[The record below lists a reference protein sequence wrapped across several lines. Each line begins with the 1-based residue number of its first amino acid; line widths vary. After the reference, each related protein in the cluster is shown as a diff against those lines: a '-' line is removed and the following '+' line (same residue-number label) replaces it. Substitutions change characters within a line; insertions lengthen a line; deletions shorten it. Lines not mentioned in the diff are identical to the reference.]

1 MRLRLPA
8 FLRASLSAKLVC
20 GALAATL
27 LALGFGTALFL
38 ASDWRRDRDQLIE
51 QRIAVA
57 RVLADNVAAP
67 VVFHDAKGA
76 NDTLASVRN
85 IRSVRS
91 VYVFDSADGLVAQ
104 YGAQYGARYA
114 AATGAPQSLRT
125 GWRLSPDHLDVA
137 MPIMVD
143 REQVGRLVLVSDLK
157 DLRATLRAYLIA
169 ALLSFASAAAIAA
182 SISVL
187 LARAIIAPVRDLS
200 SGMAA
205 VRAGG
210 DIDRRVPRTSDDEI
224 GTLTDEFN
232 ALLEQL
238 ATNEHA
244 LRATVAAL
252 TEARDAAEAAT
263 VAKSQFLANMSHEI
277 RTPLNGVVG
286 VVDALSRTPLDGRQR
301 EMVELVRS
309 SGQTL
314 ERLLSDVLD
323 ISRIESGKLEIE
335 TRPFDLNAAVH
346 AVASLMALRA
356 QEKGVAF
363 VVEMEVGDDVWV
375 VGDEVRI
382 KQILTNLISN
392 AVKFT
397 DGGEVR
403 LHGEGIGG
411 DAYRFTV
418 TDTGVGFDASRKDQI
433 FGRFQQADS
442 SITRRF
448 GGSGLGLAISGEL
461 ATLMGG
467 VLDCESVLGE
477 GSRFWVSLPLERC
490 AKPVSEVRDSARN
503 PADERLIRVLLADDH
518 PVNRRVVQMILEGAE
533 VDLVAVEDGLQ
544 AVETFALGGFDLVL
558 MDMQMPVMDG
568 LSATRAI
575 RAHEAAHSRHP
586 TPIVMLT
593 ANAGREYV
601 EAAAQAGA
609 DAHLAKPI
617 SAEALLQLIADVAA
631 EGAVQD
637 APGRAGR
644 IASGV

>member
-1 MRLRLPA
+1 
-8 FLRASLSAKLVC
+8 
-20 GALAATL
+20 
-27 LALGFGTALFL
+27 
-38 ASDWRRDRDQLIE
+38 
-51 QRIAVA
+51 
-57 RVLADNVAAP
+57 
-67 VVFHDAKGA
+67 
-76 NDTLASVRN
+76 
-85 IRSVRS
+85 
-91 VYVFDSADGLVAQ
+91 
-104 YGAQYGARYA
+104 
-114 AATGAPQSLRT
+114 
-125 GWRLSPDHLDVA
+125 
-137 MPIMVD
+137 
-143 REQVGRLVLVSDLK
+143 
-157 DLRATLRAYLIA
+157 
-169 ALLSFASAAAIAA
+169 
-182 SISVL
+182 
-187 LARAIIAPVRDLS
+187 
-200 SGMAA
+200 
-205 VRAGG
+205 
-210 DIDRRVPRTSDDEI
+210 
-224 GTLTDEFN
+224 
-232 ALLEQL
+232 
-238 ATNEHA
+238 
-244 LRATVAAL
+244 L

>member
-1 MRLRLPA
+1 MRVRLPV
-8 FLRASLSAKLVC
+8 FIRSSLRAKLVC

-27 LALGFGTALFL
+27 VALGVGTALFV

-57 RVLADNVAAP
+57 RVLAANAAAP

-85 IRSVRS
+85 IRAVRS
-91 VYVFDSADGLVAQ
+91 VYVFDSAGALVAQ
-104 YGAQYGARYA
+104 YGAVK
-114 AATGAPQSLRT
+114 GAPPGLRT

-137 MPIMVD
+137 TPILID
-143 REQVGRLVLVSDLK
+143 REPVGRLVLVSDLE
-157 DLRATLRAYLIA
+157 DLRATLRAYMIA
-169 ALLSFASAAAIAA
+169 ALLSFACAAAMAA
-182 SISVL
+182 MTSVW

-200 SGMAA
+200 RGMAA

-210 DIDRRVPRTSDDEI
+210 DIDRRVQRTSDDEI

-238 ATNEHA
+238 SINEQA
-244 LRATVAAL
+244 LRSTVSAL

-263 VAKSQFLANMSHEI
+263 VSKSQFLANMSHEI

-286 VVDALSRTPLDGRQR
+286 VVDALSRTPLDARQS
-301 EMVELVRS
+301 EMVELVRT

-323 ISRIESGKLEIE
+323 LSRIESGKLQIE
-335 TRPFDLNAAVH
+335 TRPFDLSAAVH

-363 VVEMEVGDDVWV
+363 VVEMEVGADVWV

-403 LHGEGIGG
+403 LHGEVSG
-411 DAYRFTV
+411 AEYRFTV
-418 TDTGVGFDASRKDQI
+418 TDTGVGFDASRKDKI

-448 GGSGLGLAISGEL
+448 GGTGLGLAISAQL

-467 VLDCESVLGE
+467 ALDCDSVPGE

-490 AKPVSEVRDSARN
+490 AAPAVEARDALTTYGDGRVV
-503 PADERLIRVLLADDH
+503 RVLLADDH
-518 PVNRRVVQMILEGAE
+518 PVNRRVVQMILQGSE
-533 VDLVAVEDGLQ
+533 VELVAVEDGRE
-544 AVETFALGGFDLVL
+544 AVEAFVLGGFDLVL

-575 RAHEAAHSRHP
+575 RAHEVAHALRP
-586 TPIVMLT
+586 TCIVMLT

-601 EAAAQAGA
+601 EAAEQAGA
-609 DAHLAKPI
+609 DAHLAKPVT
-617 SAEALLQLIADVAA
+617 AHALLQLVADVAA
-631 EGAVQD
+631 EGAVD
-637 APGRAGR
+637 DTPEIVSR
-644 IASGV
+644 IAG